1 MKAIVEVTGVQTI
14 DGEKNDSQIICEGTY
29 QYTKDKAVIKYTH
42 ADANAEDEYKTT
54 IELTS
59 SGMTMIKE
67 GQFSSTMQFA
77 PSMKYT
83 GTYST
88 PFGCLNINVLTDY
101 IDAYL
106 DEDGGMIRLAYV
118 LEMGNMVNSLNEL
131 CIKVNKKAQ

>member
-29 QYTKDKAVIKYTH
+29 QYTKEKAVIKYTH
-42 ADANAEDEYKTT
+42 VDSNAEDQYETT

-59 SGMTMIKE
+59 AGMTMIKE

-77 PSMKYT
+77 PSMKYA
-83 GTYST
+83 GHYST
-88 PFGCLNINVLTDY
+88 PFGSLSINVLTDY
-101 IDAYL
+101 IDVYL

-118 LEMGNMVNSLNEL
+118 LEMGDMVNSLNEL
-131 CIKVNKKAQ
+131 CIKVSPKSE